1 MDKNYIL
8 ETLGAIWKEESL
20 STLTHHIIENTFVLE
35 AMEPYPGYHHA
46 GPMDNQSRLN
56 HVFLVL
62 KRDLSTEQL
71 IRHTQK
77 IKRLF
82 GLKFD
87 ATPAEIT
94 IFNTKYD
101 AIRLRDYEG
110 LEALAEIMALY
121 RDEGVGFM
129 KQRNIQGKGII
140 KVLKYLVLN
149 QLNEEVYQDA
159 EDPNT
164 LFFEVPCQM
173 NWKLFEKVTQGVKM
187 NTPDRNFD
195 AALAILYRK
204 RGIVDLVRV
213 YDEQM
218 NEEKMNEI
226 RKRYSS
232 ELARYV

>member
-1 MDKNYIL
+1 MEKNYVL
-8 ETLGAIWKEESL
+8 ETLGSIWKEESL
-20 STLTHHIIENTFVLE
+20 ATLTHHIIENTFVLE

-46 GPMDNQSRLN
+46 DPMDQQSNLN
-56 HVFLVL
+56 HVFLIL
-62 KRDLSTEQL
+62 KKDLSTEQL

-77 IKRLF
+77 IKKLYGF
-82 GLKFD
+82 EFD

-101 AIRLRDYEG
+101 AIRLRDYQS
-110 LEALAEIMALY
+110 LDALPEIMAQY
-121 RDEGVGFM
+121 RDEGVSFM

-140 KVLKYLVLN
+140 KVSKYLILN
-149 QLNEEVYQDA
+149 QLNEDVYQDA
-159 EDPNT
+159 EDRNT

-173 NWKLFEKVTQGVKM
+173 NWKLFEKVTLGVKA
-187 NTPDRNFD
+187 NIPDRNFD
-195 AALAILYRK
+195 AALAIIYRK

-213 YDEQM
+213 FDKHM
-218 NEEKMNEI
+218 NEDKLVEI